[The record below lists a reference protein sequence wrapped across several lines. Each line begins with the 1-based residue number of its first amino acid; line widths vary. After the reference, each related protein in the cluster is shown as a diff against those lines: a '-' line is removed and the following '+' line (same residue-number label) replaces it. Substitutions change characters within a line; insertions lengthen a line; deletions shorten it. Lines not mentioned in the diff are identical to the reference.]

1 MQGCHPRLRQP
12 KQMLLRLLSLPSLP
26 AGTQAA
32 GRRHQ
37 NLPTP
42 SPSCLSAEKSRE
54 QQGHGLRPLPPS
66 KPPGRSG
73 SWLTPIFKQT
83 WEGGS
88 GDRQPQR
95 LPQRGL

>member
-42 SPSCLSAEKSRE
+42 LHLACQQKRAESSKDMASA
-54 QQGHGLRPLPPS
+54 PFPP
-66 KPPGRSG
+66 PNLLEDQAVG
-73 SWLTPIFKQT
+73 
-83 WEGGS
+83 
-88 GDRQPQR
+88 
-95 LPQRGL
+95 